1 MVGAPL
7 AAMATFGFHFPSND
21 DEAYVK
27 TVNNATVTNIVSV
40 EAETGDNDANGG
52 NGDDGGNGGDAYAKA
67 KEKSHGFSRWYHY
80 QGGSPDAEAN
90 GGDAGDGGNGG
101 DGGAVVTGYA
111 EAASG
116 IVNTVNQ
123 TVVRIKL

>member
-67 KEKSHGFSRWYHY
+67 KDSSRSYSRWHHY

-90 GGDAGDGGNGG
+90 AGNGGNGG
-101 DGGAVVTGYA
+101 DGGWGGGVDSGDA
-111 EAASG
+111 ES
-116 IVNTVNQ
+116 
-123 TVVRIKL
+123 L